1 MEPVR
6 DMRDFL
12 QRLEEMG
19 EIKTLEGVDLNLEV
33 GALTEF
39 MGEREGPALLFG
51 AFELTIGRVK
61 SDLSFYEVSIRWG
74 MGPFP

>member
-1 MEPVR
+1 
-6 DMRDFL
+6 MRDFL

-51 AFELTIGRVK
+51 AFEGYPKGFRIV
-61 SDLSFYEVSIRWG
+61 
-74 MGPFP
+74 